1 MRRLSTI
8 KVSQPD
14 TELINCM
21 TKVQRPVKALEL
33 RDFLASE
40 HKGIRKNK

>member
-1 MRRLSTI
+1 MRKRSTI

-21 TKVQRPVKALEL
+21 TKVQRPAKVLEL
-33 RDFLASE
+33 RDFLVSE